1 MLFCRGA
8 TTLSSF
14 VSALRSI
21 VTWIAR
27 IALCLTSGVSG
38 AVELAVDPASLLT
51 TGTMWSTGSPLWFV
65 RSVGAAE
72 LAGAIGIAAAALT
85 GAAPHLIV
93 LSAGGLFAI
102 ELMALG
108 VCSHWSALATPAPLD
123 QLSLALSLV
132 VLCTTN
138 ANSLHPQRKPRAQ
151 PSSRSY
157 LDVSL

>member
-1 MLFCRGA
+1 MRLCRGA
-8 TTLSSF
+8 TTISNF

-51 TGTMWSTGSPLWFV
+51 ADTMWSTGSPLWLV

-72 LAGAIGIAAAALT
+72 LAGAIGIAAAVLT
-85 GAAPHLIV
+85 GSAPRLIV
-93 LSAGGLFAI
+93 LSAAGLFAI

-108 VCSHWSALATPAPLD
+108 ICSRWSALATPAPLD

-132 VLCTTN
+132 VFCTTS
-138 ANSLHPQRKPRAQ
+138 ASSLRPQRKPRVQ

-157 LDVSL
+157 LDMSP